1 MSERNNRGESRQDD
15 FPETIKVNREE
26 ATGDETENLSNAEKL
41 FQEIQSLKASVN
53 TLKEMEFSGSEP
65 GMDTPQAAQEAS
77 QAPAPQAV
85 PAGTQTPAPQA
96 APVGTQAP
104 APQAAPAAP
113 EKSGGD
119 KVVKILKDEEA
130 KAEDKPAEGSPF
142 AEKYRQQMRQ
152 QLMQEQ
158 PRSQTADARRARKEE
173 RAIHREEL
181 RKERE
186 LQKELRA
193 KKRAEA
199 RQQKLK
205 EDEERRKERRAR
217 AKELQKRREIRAEV
231 KRQKKLAAK
240 TAKLGGGVVETHGTQ
255 ISTEIKPVARYSL
268 KDLLGIAPR
277 KKLKEAET
285 EEERLN
291 LQKEYDAKAVE
302 ARQAATHLRKVRE
315 REFKSSGLGR
325 FIDRVFT
332 FSEKHKKSMLLL
344 SVGAILTVCV
354 GLAGYFNYYTIYEYS
369 YNDQFLGYV
378 KNQDDVLRITEMVQK
393 ELSKDKDIQV
403 VIDEDDIDFER
414 VSSVNK
420 DITPD
425 TSDEVLRRL
434 TYMGDLNVKAWGV
447 YVDDRRVGAVAKKET
462 AADVLKNLEK
472 RYSSGKE
479 GAVIEK
485 AEVQEKI
492 EVKKCNTDLRN
503 VLDTEEMTDRL
514 CTDEERESVHVIAEG
529 ETLSKIAEF
538 YHTTEEKILK
548 DNNGMDPAQMT
559 AGASIVIKQT
569 TPPVTVR
576 ITEKR
581 DYDHV
586 IEYKTEEKRTD
597 EMYEGEEEVQQEG
610 EDGEEEISERYV
622 SINGKIND
630 EDTKILNRKV
640 IKKAV
645 TKVVLIGTAER
656 PPSVGDGVYIWPM
669 ESGYTL
675 TSRYG
680 YRWGR
685 LHAGIDLGTRVGND
699 VVAADGGI
707 VTRAGY
713 FGGYGLCVDID
724 HQNGQSTRYG
734 HLSQTLVDVGD
745 EVYEGQHIAEAGN
758 TGFSTGPHLHFEI
771 HINGNSTDPLGYLP

>member
-26 ATGDETENLSNAEKL
+26 ATGDEIENLSNAEKL

-65 GMDTPQAAQEAS
+65 GMDTPQAAPAGTQTPVSQE
-77 QAPAPQAV
+77 V
-85 PAGTQTPAPQA
+85 PAGTQTPAS
-96 APVGTQAP
+96 
-104 APQAAPAAP
+104 QAAPAAP
-113 EKSGGD
+113 EKPGGD

-130 KAEDKPAEGSPF
+130 KAEDRPAEGSPF

>member
-65 GMDTPQAAQEAS
+65 GMDTPQAAPAGTQTPVSQE
-77 QAPAPQAV
+77 V
-85 PAGTQTPAPQA
+85 PAGTQTPAS
-96 APVGTQAP
+96 
-104 APQAAPAAP
+104 QAAPAAP
-113 EKSGGD
+113 EKPGGD

-130 KAEDKPAEGSPF
+130 KAEDRPAEGSPF